1 MGAVFFLAISY
12 VLHSNYLAKQRQ
24 RYNMLHPR
32 FMASLW
38 SFAHL
43 TYKASKG
50 KATR

>member
-32 FMASLW
+32 FLAFFMVFCSP
-38 SFAHL
+38 HI
-43 TYKASKG
+43 
-50 KATR
+50 